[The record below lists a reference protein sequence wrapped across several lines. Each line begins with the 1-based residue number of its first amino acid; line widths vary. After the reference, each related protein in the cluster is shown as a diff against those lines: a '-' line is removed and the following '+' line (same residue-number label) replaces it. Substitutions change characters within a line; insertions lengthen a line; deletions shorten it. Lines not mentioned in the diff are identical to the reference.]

1 MTEKTKKIIYWV
13 LTGLV
18 AFVFLGSA
26 MGKLTGAKEGVE
38 MALNFGFDK
47 QMYFMIGVVELVS
60 VVLFVLPRTGILGS
74 LLLVAFLGGAIAT
87 HLQHGESIV
96 APCIIEAFVLLVSFY
111 RFPELISRLLKSNQ

>member
-1 MTEKTKKIIYWV
+1 
-13 LTGLV
+13 
-18 AFVFLGSA
+18 

-38 MALNFGFDK
+38 MASNFGFDK

-74 LLLVAFLGGAIAT
+74 FLLVAFLGGAIAT

-111 RFPELISRLLKSNQ
+111 RFPELISGLLKSKQ